1 MCWFVTVALPD
12 VDARAFERTERVR
25 RQLHL
30 SPAGVDG
37 APAGFF
43 GQLVTRGGCSCDL
56 LPSTPPDLEAELEKE
71 AKRLRR
77 KQFSEAKVSRV
88 LEAMRERLSRPI
100 PPREGWSD
108 FKGFLGDLLANVSEV
123 LIHTEFRENSGYDS
137 LHAERSPEPMALDD
151 VQRQG
156 MPENV
161 WVRLVGSEHKSR

>member
-12 VDARAFERTERVR
+12 VDARAFERIERVR

-37 APAGFF
+37 VPDGFF

-77 KQFSEAKVSRV
+77 KQFSEAKVARV

-100 PPREGWSD
+100 PPREGWND
-108 FKGFLGDLLANVSEV
+108 FKSFLSDLLIDAGELLV
-123 LIHTEFRENSGYDS
+123 HAEFRENPGYDS
-137 LHAERSPEPMALDD
+137 RYVARSTEAMSLDD

-156 MPENV
+156 MPENI
-161 WVRLVGSEHKSR
+161 WVRLVGSAG